1 MSKQASEEEM
11 PFYNP
16 PPPTG
21 GEIPSFVALASLF
34 YIVWCC
40 VVIREKRGRFRA
52 YMMGAHAA
60 VALPF
65 LEGGRGLERYSSRV
79 LIGSAGELYVC
90 ICMGTCQ

>member
-1 MSKQASEEEM
+1 
-11 PFYNP
+11 
-16 PPPTG
+16 
-21 GEIPSFVALASLF
+21 
-34 YIVWCC
+34 
-40 VVIREKRGRFRA
+40 
-52 YMMGAHAA
+52 MGAHVA